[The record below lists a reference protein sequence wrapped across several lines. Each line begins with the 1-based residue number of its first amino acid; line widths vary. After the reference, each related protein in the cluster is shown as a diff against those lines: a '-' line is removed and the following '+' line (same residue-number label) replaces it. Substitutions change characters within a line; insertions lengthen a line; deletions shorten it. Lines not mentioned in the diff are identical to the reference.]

1 MKTLLSKL
9 FISALIV
16 LISDYL
22 FDSVIID
29 GFLYAIILVI
39 ILGFLNATVK
49 PIIKIFT
56 LPLNIMTLGL
66 FNLVITVFIIKIADQ
81 LMGTHF
87 ETEGFL
93 GALGFALV
101 ISVLNSF
108 VDLLIS
114 DK

>member
-1 MKTLLSKL
+1 MNTVLSKL
-9 FISALIV
+9 IISALIV
-16 LISDYL
+16 LVSDYL

-29 GFLYAIILVI
+29 GFMYAVLLVI

-49 PIIKIFT
+49 PIIKLFS
-56 LPLNIMTLGL
+56 LPLNLMTFGL
-66 FNLVITVFIIKIADQ
+66 FNLVITVLIVKIADA
-81 LMGTHF
+81 LMGSHF

-93 GALGFALV
+93 GTLGFALV
-101 ISVLNSF
+101 ISILNSF